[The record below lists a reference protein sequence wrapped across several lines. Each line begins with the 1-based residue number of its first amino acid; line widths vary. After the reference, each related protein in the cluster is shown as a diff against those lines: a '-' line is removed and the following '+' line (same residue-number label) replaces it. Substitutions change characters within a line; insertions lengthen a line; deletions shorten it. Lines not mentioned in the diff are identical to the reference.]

1 MPRMA
6 YGTFKVLKKNNTP
19 DIGAILPDTN
29 QNTVLSPN
37 LF

>member
-6 YGTFKVLKKNNTP
+6 YGTFKVLKKNNTL
-19 DIGAILPDTN
+19 DIGATLPDTS

>member
-6 YGTFKVLKKNNTP
+6 YGTFKVLKKNNTL
-19 DIGAILPDTN
+19 DIRAALPDTN